1 MDLSNNIPS
10 LENKTLEYLMNPY
23 QYDKIIKKHIK
34 NNNIN
39 NNNINNDELD
49 FYKERILQV
58 TNDMLSG
65 KRSNNTIHS
74 YFLDYAQNLINFFNF
89 QDKYDYIQEEYKD
102 IINDKNIIL
111 DTEQDIDK
119 IMYENKKSITLDNFL
134 KKIKK
139 KKKKHNY
146 PQQKKYNLKDPKLK
160 VKGVKNNNK

>member
-34 NNNIN
+34 NTNNN

-65 KRSNNTIHS
+65 NISNNTIHS
-74 YFLDYAQNLINFFNF
+74 YFLDYAQNLISYFNF

-102 IINDKNIIL
+102 VINDKNIIL
-111 DTEQDIDK
+111 ETDDEIDK
-119 IMYENKKSITLDNFL
+119 MMYEKKKSITLDNFV

-139 KKKKHNY
+139 KKKTHNY
-146 PQQKKYNLKDPKLK
+146 PQQKKFNLKDPKLK

>member
-10 LENKTLEYLMNPY
+10 LENKTLEYLMNPN
-23 QYDKIIKKHIK
+23 QYDKIMKKHIK
-34 NNNIN
+34 DNIV
-39 NNNINNDELD
+39 NNDELD

-58 TNDMLSG
+58 TKDMLSG
-65 KRSNNTIHS
+65 NTSNNTIHS
-74 YFLDYAQNLINFFNF
+74 YFLDYAQNLIGYFNF

-102 IINDKNIIL
+102 IINDKNTIIEL
-111 DTEQDIDK
+111 ENDIDK
-119 IMYENKKSITLDNFL
+119 MMYENKKSITLDNFV

-139 KKKKHNY
+139 KKKPHNY

>member
-10 LENKTLEYLMNPY
+10 LENKTLEYLMNPN

-34 NNNIN
+34 NTNVNY
-39 NNNINNDELD
+39 DELD

-58 TNDMLSG
+58 TQDMLSG
-65 KRSNNTIHS
+65 NTNNNTIHS
-74 YFLDYAQNLINFFNF
+74 YFLDYAQNLIGYFNF

-102 IINDKNIIL
+102 IINDKNVIIEEEE
-111 DTEQDIDK
+111 DDDIDK
-119 IMYENKKSITLDNFL
+119 MMYENKKSITLDNFV

-139 KKKKHNY
+139 KKKPHNY

-160 VKGVKNNNK
+160 VKGVKNKI

>member
-58 TNDMLSG
+58 TNDMLLG
-65 KRSNNTIHS
+65 KISNNTIHS
-74 YFLDYAQNLINFFNF
+74 YFLDYAQNLINYFNF

-102 IINDKNIIL
+102 IINDKNIII
-111 DTEQDIDK
+111 DTEEDIDK
-119 IMYENKKSITLDNFL
+119 IMYENKKSITLDNFV

-139 KKKKHNY
+139 KKKKYIIIHS
-146 PQQKKYNLKDPKLK
+146 KKNII
-160 VKGVKNNNK
+160 